1 MQLCKA
7 LFQIKEIRVNQTKFC
22 FYGRSNSHKREIGLL
37 FFVVEAENLNGT
49 HNACYSNV
57 KNASGEQKVMNRNI
71 GHSCSGM
78 TLVETAVAMAIFAL
92 CIGGMCALIVT
103 SKQLSDRA
111 RWHYTAVNLAKS
123 RLERAR
129 ALPFGSLDML
139 QESKVRVDRSGFTDN
154 DGDYRRTTYVN
165 EVKTG
170 LLKEIVVIVEILNRK
185 TLDFDGSS
193 EHIRSYF
200 ANYFEPED

>member
-1 MQLCKA
+1 MYRK
-7 LFQIKEIRVNQTKFC
+7 
-22 FYGRSNSHKREIGLL
+22 IG
-37 FFVVEAENLNGT
+37 N
-49 HNACYSNV
+49 
-57 KNASGEQKVMNRNI
+57 
-71 GHSCSGM
+71 SCSGM
-78 TLVETAVAMAIFAL
+78 TLVETAVAMAIFAM

-129 ALPFGSLDML
+129 ALPFGSLEML
-139 QESKVRVDRSGFTDN
+139 QESQVRVDRSGFTDN

-165 EVKTG
+165 EIKTG
-170 LLKEIVVIVEILNRK
+170 LLKEIVVVVEIRNRK
-185 TLDFDGSS
+185 TLDFDGES

-200 ANYFEPED
+200 ADYAEPED